1 MFMHKPFSIQKQP
14 MFIYAKHSTPI
25 IGGEH
30 KKKLWIFVV
39 RWMGWDYLGEKKVIQ
54 GIASS

>member
-14 MFIYAKHSTPI
+14 MFIFAKHSTPI

-30 KKKLWIFVV
+30 KKSCEFLL
-39 RWMGWDYLGEKKVIQ
+39 LG
-54 GIASS
+54 G